1 MPRKSVADTAV
12 DQQTNNVV
20 TENMNE
26 ENVKK
31 EEIVQKV
38 EVVKE
43 EPLLNTDEI
52 EVMSMV
58 DNVTYKDSRTGDF
71 YQWDKAG
78 HKEYMS
84 METINNL
91 WRNHKRYFRSMWLR
105 PMDNRVI
112 KKFGLSNM
120 YDKYNYLMDGK
131 NYVRENAKEI
141 VEGISNLPNDVKRTV
156 CDKVKSL
163 IVNGDVTDVAV
174 IRAIEKQFNIDLIS
188 YLD

>member
-1 MPRKSVADTAV
+1 V
-12 DQQTNNVV
+12 
-20 TENMNE
+20 
-26 ENVKK
+26 
-31 EEIVQKV
+31 
-38 EVVKE
+38 
-43 EPLLNTDEI
+43 
-52 EVMSMV
+52 
-58 DNVTYKDSRTGDF
+58 
-71 YQWDKAG
+71 
-78 HKEYMS
+78 
-84 METINNL
+84 ETINNL